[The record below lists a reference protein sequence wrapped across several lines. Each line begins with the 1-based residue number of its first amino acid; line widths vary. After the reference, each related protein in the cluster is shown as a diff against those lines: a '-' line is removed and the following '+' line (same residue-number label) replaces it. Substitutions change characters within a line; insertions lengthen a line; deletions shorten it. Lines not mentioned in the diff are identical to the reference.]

1 MSKVVGSGYLNV
13 MFLSLSADGIALGAA
28 TVLAHTHLTMIVF
41 IAIMLHKV
49 RLCSDILIG
58 LNEQSNQVYQHSQKN
73 VKYCTGLFGTLLLQ
87 QASREFLPNTQC
99 MYLISVKMTLCDD
112 HLYFDKHIKIYFAE
126 IYICSLF
133 TSFNLPSCVQV
144 PSCVLQ
150 STCTVIYILLRPI
163 FSLFS
168 LKIVFILTIIFLL

>member
-1 MSKVVGSGYLNV
+1 
-13 MFLSLSADGIALGAA
+13 
-28 TVLAHTHLTMIVF
+28 
-41 IAIMLHKV
+41 
-49 RLCSDILIG
+49 
-58 LNEQSNQVYQHSQKN
+58 
-73 VKYCTGLFGTLLLQ
+73 
-87 QASREFLPNTQC
+87 
-99 MYLISVKMTLCDD
+99 MTLCDD

-168 LKIVFILTIIFLL
+168 LKIVFILTIIFLLWSGNRQVALFDISILNWDWNFNFVLNFQMPAAFGLVSFLLHEGFERNRIRKHLLVFALAAPVLAVFTYVILSQVRIIIWFISMSSPIHGAFLGVEYIHV